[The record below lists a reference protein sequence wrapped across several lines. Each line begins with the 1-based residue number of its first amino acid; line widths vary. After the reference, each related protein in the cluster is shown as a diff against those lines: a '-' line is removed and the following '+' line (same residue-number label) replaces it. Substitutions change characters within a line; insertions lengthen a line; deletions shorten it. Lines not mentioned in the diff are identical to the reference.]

1 MGVVAGGGRI
11 ATGPLA
17 PATTAL
23 EAATGLGLALTALLE
38 PAAPIPDEPATPEV
52 GELLLLLPPP
62 PQAERKIDSTMANC
76 SVGWRTR

>member
-1 MGVVAGGGRI
+1 MGVVAGGWMI

-23 EAATGLGLALTALLE
+23 GAATGLGLAVIALLE
-38 PAAPIPDEPATPEV
+38 PAAAIPDEPATPDVNE
-52 GELLLLLPPP
+52 LLLPPP
-62 PQAERKIDSTMANC
+62 PQAERKIESTMANC